1 MPSLLSNTLA
11 VLIIISFRFS
21 VIFGWCDRYSSD
33 CDYDQVCCRNQCVYG
48 SNCLYQSCSM
58 DSDCSVN
65 EACCSG
71 QCRAGSDCNGQS
83 CSKKSDCSAYE
94 ACCSGKCRPG
104 SDCSGQFCSKK
115 SDCSVGE
122 SCCNSVCKHSHD
134 CSGYFCF
141 SSNDCSVGQ
150 KCCVS
155 TCTSYHCDDPTAAIA
170 IAVVSSLVGLF
181 LVFMLIYFCN
191 RPARLGRPSTLEM
204 ERQVATTVASTT
216 QSAIHSS
223 PHADQ
228 QGYSYQSLS

>member
-1 MPSLLSNTLA
+1 MASLLSNALV

-21 VIFGWCDRYSSD
+21 VIFGWCDRYSSY
-33 CDYDQVCCRNQCVYG
+33 CDYDQVCCRHQCVYR

-71 QCRAGSDCNGQS
+71 KCRYGYDCRGQS
-83 CSKKSDCSAYE
+83 CSMDSDCSA
-94 ACCSGKCRPG
+94 
-104 SDCSGQFCSKK
+104 
-115 SDCSVGE
+115 GE
-122 SCCNSVCKHSHD
+122 ECCNSVCKDH
-134 CSGYFCF
+134 CSGDFCV
-141 SSNDCSVGQ
+141 SSSDCSVGQ
-150 KCCVS
+150 MCCVN
-155 TCTSYHCDDPTAAIA
+155 TCTNYYCDDPTTAIA

-191 RPARLGRPSTLEM
+191 RQARLGRPGTAEM
-204 ERQVATTVASTT
+204 ERQVSTT
-216 QSAIHSS
+216 QSAIHAS